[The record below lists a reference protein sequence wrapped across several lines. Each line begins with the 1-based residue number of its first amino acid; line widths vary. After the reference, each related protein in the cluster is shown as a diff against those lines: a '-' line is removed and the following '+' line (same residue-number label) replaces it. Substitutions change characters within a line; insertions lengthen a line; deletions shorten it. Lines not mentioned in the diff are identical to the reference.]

1 MNFNNMTLEE
11 LAKFNREY
19 DELQAAYAS
28 AAEYDAKMQTMNTI
42 PDEWEDEMEY
52 WSRAGLDSRGRP

>member
-1 MNFNNMTLEE
+1 MNFDNMTLEE

-28 AAEYDAKMQTMNTI
+28 AAEHDAKMQTMNPI
-42 PDEWEDEMEY
+42 PDQWEDEMEY
-52 WSRAGLDSRGRP
+52 WSRAGLDSRGLP